1 MEKIAIIGAG
11 KIAYSLTDALVRAD
25 LKPSAVISRTPESA
39 KKLAQHF
46 QIETF
51 GNDYSLLGNSFHTFF
66 ICVNNDS
73 IKNAGDTLSELDLD
87 FTSSVFVH
95 MSGSVPSHELQ
106 SVVHKGGGYGAVH
119 ILQSFPTKDVIDIN
133 GSYCVVDSPFDDVN
147 DTLNRLAARL
157 GLNPV
162 GIKSEMKSIYHTAA
176 VFSSNFI
183 NAVLR
188 GGEKLFGLTLDE
200 KQTGGAA
207 INYEQVFDPI
217 IKQTLKN
224 IRTHGTVNSLSG
236 PVERNDIRTIKDHI
250 ARLCHHLDLNDRE
263 NKYIIISY
271 LANSLMLTRMAAM
284 KTGADLSAIE
294 EYLYHE
300 LNLLTKK

>member
-1 MEKIAIIGAG
+1 VAG
-11 KIAYSLTDALVRAD
+11 
-25 LKPSAVISRTPESA
+25 E
-39 KKLAQHF
+39 
-46 QIETF
+46 
-51 GNDYSLLGNSFHTFF
+51 
-66 ICVNNDS
+66 
-73 IKNAGDTLSELDLD
+73 TLSELDLD

-95 MSGSVPSHELQ
+95 MSGSVPSHELE
-106 SVVHKGGGYGAVH
+106 SVVHKGGGCGSVH
-119 ILQSFPTKDVIDIN
+119 ILQSFPTKDIIDIS
-133 GSYCVVDSPFDDVN
+133 GSYCVVDTPFDDVKE
-147 DTLNRLAARL
+147 TLIGLAGRLR
-157 GLNPV
+157 LNPV

-188 GGEKLFGLTLDE
+188 GGEKLFGLSLDE
-200 KQTGGAA
+200 NRRTAGSA

-224 IRTHGTVNSLSG
+224 ISAHGTVNSLSG
-236 PVERNDIRTIKDHI
+236 PVERNDIQTIKDHI
-250 ARLCHHLDLNDRE
+250 ARLSHHLDMNDRE

-271 LANSLMLTRMAAM
+271 LANSLLLTRMAAM